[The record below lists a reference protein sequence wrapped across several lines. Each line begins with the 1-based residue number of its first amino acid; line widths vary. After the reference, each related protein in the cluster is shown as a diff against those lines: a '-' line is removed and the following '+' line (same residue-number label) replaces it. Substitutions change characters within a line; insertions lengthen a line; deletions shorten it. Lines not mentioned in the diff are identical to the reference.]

1 MNKLALTYNPNHIF
15 VDTNVLVGGYSD
27 DVRFQKDSQCLHY
40 LYSLVGKRLYISSL
54 SVAQLIAIFQKK
66 KSNEDIVRIVKE
78 LQHRFNIIDFTTKDI
93 DAALVANGADIEDNI
108 QFVLAKKQKCYIIVT
123 NNYKDYRF
131 LQGIQVL
138 RPAKIR
144 KISQ

>member
-66 KSNEDIVRIVKE
+66 KSNEDIVRIVRE

-93 DAALVANGADIEDNI
+93 DAALVVNGADIEDNI

>member
-1 MNKLALTYNPNHIF
+1 M
-15 VDTNVLVGGYSD
+15 
-27 DVRFQKDSQCLHY
+27 RY

-66 KSNEDIVRIVKE
+66 KSNEDIVRIVRE
-78 LQHRFNIIDFTTKDI
+78 LQHRFNVIDFTSKDI
-93 DAALVANGADIEDNI
+93 DSALIANGADIEDNI

-138 RPAKIR
+138 RPSKIR

>member
-1 MNKLALTYNPNHIF
+1 MNNIALTYNLNHIF
-15 VDTNVLVGGYSD
+15 VDTNVLVGWYSD
-27 DVRFQKDSQCLHY
+27 DVRFQKDSECLRY

-66 KSNEDIVRIVKE
+66 KSNEDIVRIVRE
-78 LQHRFNIIDFTTKDI
+78 LQHRFNVIDFTSKDI
-93 DAALVANGADIEDNI
+93 DSALIANGADIEDNI

-138 RPAKIR
+138 RPSKIR

>member
-40 LYSLVGKRLYISSL
+40 LYSIVGKRLYISSL

-66 KSNEDIVRIVKE
+66 KSNEDIMRIVKE

-93 DAALVANGADIEDNI
+93 DVALVANGADIEDNI